1 MSKESKSVT
10 PDKTGQQIQ
19 SKDRPV
25 TTPGAKATLEV
36 KPAPKPPADAKV
48 EAAKAAQKKEMF
60 APATT
65 GKQSSE
71 LITLA
76 EAVSRILNDPR
87 YRSSWEVS
95 VAKHAKTFGMG
106 DLNTQEE
113 WLSVFKSYGLT
124 VKE

>member
-1 MSKESKSVT
+1 MSKEST
-10 PDKTGQQIQ
+10 PVPPNKNGQQIQ
-19 SKDRPV
+19 PKEWPV
-25 TTPGAKATLEV
+25 TTPGAKTALEV
-36 KPAPKPPADAKV
+36 KPSTQPQADTKV

-60 APATT
+60 APATS

-113 WLSVFKSYGLT
+113 WMSVFKSYGLT
-124 VKE
+124 VKD